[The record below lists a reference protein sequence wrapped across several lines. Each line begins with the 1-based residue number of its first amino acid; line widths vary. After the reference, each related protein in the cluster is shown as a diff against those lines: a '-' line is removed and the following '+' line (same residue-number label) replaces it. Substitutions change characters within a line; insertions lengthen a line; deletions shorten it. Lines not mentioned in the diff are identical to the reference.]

1 MASRRTALWL
11 LTTFL
16 FLLLGFTLLVWGLN
30 RLLVGATPT
39 VGSGTILDVRLQGE
53 IGELAQRGPF
63 VGPLTVREIDD
74 AIRRAADDTRVAGL
88 FLDVGPLF
96 GGFAKTQEIRAAVAA
111 FKASGKP
118 VIALLESGSNLDLY
132 AAAAADTIFQVPSG
146 QLVLGLLVQQPFYR
160 DLLDKLGAR
169 LEVFASGPYKTAFHS
184 FVNRSMTDAQREMS
198 ESLLASIYEQ
208 WLAAVAEDRG
218 LTREQLAAVFD
229 EGLVS
234 ARRAREAG
242 LVDEL
247 GYRDEVD
254 ARLAEVAGRSPRRL
268 GVREYLRATAPSA
281 VEGLLA
287 RDNVIALIHVSGLMV
302 PGEVEDGLFASN
314 VVGGA
319 TIAGYVREA
328 RRDAAVKAIVMRID
342 SGGGAA
348 TAADVMGRE
357 IELAAQSKPVV
368 ASMSDVAGSGG
379 YWIASKASWIVADPG
394 TYTGSI
400 GVVMGKLDLQGTYE
414 LLGVEHELLRAGEN
428 ADLLSEAAGLR
439 PEQAALLEAAVEET
453 YRDFIAVVAAGRD
466 MDAAAVDAVA
476 QGRVWTGA
484 QAVERGLVDELGG
497 LREALDWARSEADIG
512 PRERLT
518 IRTYPPRRTLF
529 EELSRAF
536 TTVAAGG
543 IPGGVAGRTAAAV
556 FSGWERVQ
564 LLRAAGPLWTL
575 MDAALPAAAR

>member
-1 MASRRTALWL
+1 
-11 LTTFL
+11 
-16 FLLLGFTLLVWGLN
+16 
-30 RLLVGATPT
+30 
-39 VGSGTILDVRLQGE
+39 
-53 IGELAQRGPF
+53 
-63 VGPLTVREIDD
+63 
-74 AIRRAADDTRVAGL
+74 
-88 FLDVGPLF
+88 
-96 GGFAKTQEIRAAVAA
+96 
-111 FKASGKP
+111 
-118 VIALLESGSNLDLY
+118 
-132 AAAAADTIFQVPSG
+132 
-146 QLVLGLLVQQPFYR
+146 
-160 DLLDKLGAR
+160 
-169 LEVFASGPYKTAFHS
+169 
-184 FVNRSMTDAQREMS
+184 
-198 ESLLASIYEQ
+198 
-208 WLAAVAEDRG
+208 
-218 LTREQLAAVFD
+218 
-229 EGLVS
+229 
-234 ARRAREAG
+234 
-242 LVDEL
+242 
-247 GYRDEVD
+247 
-254 ARLAEVAGRSPRRL
+254 
-268 GVREYLRATAPSA
+268 
-281 VEGLLA
+281 
-287 RDNVIALIHVSGLMV
+287 
-302 PGEVEDGLFASN
+302 
-314 VVGGA
+314 
-319 TIAGYVREA
+319 
-328 RRDAAVKAIVMRID
+328 MRID

-414 LLGVEHELLRAGEN
+414 LLGVDHELLRAGEN
-428 ADLLSEAAGLR
+428 ADLLSEAASLR

-476 QGRVWTGA
+476 QGRVWTGE

-497 LREALDWARSEADIG
+497 LREALAWARSEADIG

-543 IPGGVAGRTAAAV
+543 IPSGVAGRAAAAAV

-575 MDAALPAAAR
+575 MDAALPVAAR